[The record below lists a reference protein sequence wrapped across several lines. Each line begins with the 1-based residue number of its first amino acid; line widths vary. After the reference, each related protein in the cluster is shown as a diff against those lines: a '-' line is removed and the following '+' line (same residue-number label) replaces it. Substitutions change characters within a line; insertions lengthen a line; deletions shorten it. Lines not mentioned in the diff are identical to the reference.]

1 MASGDPFLIKQ
12 DAGGSSPWSYTAT
25 TDLVITAYAAKDPIN
40 NGTWVAS
47 TSGVKDVLPIASAS
61 NTISTKTALILLSG
75 QTLTCVGGNVPYYGV
90 CISGVE
96 L

>member
-25 TDLVITAYAAKDPIN
+25 TDLVITSYATLDPID

-47 TSGVKDVLPIASAS
+47 TSGVRAIIPTPS
-61 NTISTKTALILLSG
+61 TTTPFTKTAIIVLSG
-75 QTLTCVGGNVPYYGV
+75 QTLTSVGGNLPYYGL